1 MKENADFFMGL
12 DPLST
17 MTSQGKWQLTVRVV
31 KNPQYINRQRV
42 ERTLTAKYSGF
53 RISQY
58 PDYTLDYD
66 KLVVLT
72 FVNADACK
80 SG

>member
-17 MTSQGKWQLTVRVV
+17 MTSQGKWQLTVTLQKLYDDV
-31 KNPQYINRQRV
+31 
-42 ERTLTAKYSGF
+42 TLTAKYSGF
-53 RISQY
+53 RVSQY

-66 KLVVLT
+66 RLVISK
-72 FVNADACK
+72 NSDACK
-80 SG
+80 AG